1 MKKKL
6 RVYTDYKSPYAFV
19 ADRGLRDLEK
29 SHNVEIEWL
38 PYTLRIDEYL
48 GTVEERTQHDWRKVK
63 YAYMDARRSAN
74 RQGLILK
81 GPKRIYTGYYSSV
94 GMLFAQKHGFFPA
107 YHALVF
113 ELFWSHRL
121 DVDDLPQMRDVITQ
135 LGGSADDYEAY
146 AHGPGRQEH
155 DRIIQEA
162 EASGVFGVPF
172 MVLDKEM
179 FFGGDR
185 IGLLKEYL
193 DADPIASGKA
203 TQEVGA

>member
-1 MKKKL
+1 MKKKI

-19 ADRGLRDLEK
+19 ADQALFDLEK

-48 GTVEERTQHDWRKVK
+48 GTVEERTAHDWRKVK

-74 RQGLILK
+74 RQGLTLK
-81 GPKRIYTGYYSSV
+81 GPKRIYTAYYSSV
-94 GMLFAQKHGFFPA
+94 GMLFAQQHGFFKA
-107 YHALVF
+107 YHKKVF
-113 ELFWSHRL
+113 EMFWSHQL
-121 DVDDLPQMRDVITQ
+121 DVVNLAEMRAVIEQ
-135 LGGSADDYEAY
+135 LGGSADEYEAY
-146 AHGPGRQEH
+146 AHGPGKQEH

-162 EASGVFGVPF
+162 EDNGIFGVPF

-193 DADPIASGKA
+193 DADPVASGKA
-203 TQEVGA
+203 AQEAQA